1 MIWTV
6 FFEGGGGGEGRGREG
21 GGGGGR
27 EIKLQETQML
37 CCFCGLAASTDPIQK
52 KLVFAVLISFW
63 IMYAS
68 KKGMIIAFLFLL
80 VIREQGMEKPVG
92 AMKISKRNCSF
103 EIVFMLIQS
112 DNCIP
117 RIDDL
122 PEPSDLDI
130 QHDHRVSVPSPPHSR
145 RFIWFGK
152 LPFFPS
158 LVKLAFWG

>member
-1 MIWTV
+1 
-6 FFEGGGGGEGRGREG
+6 
-21 GGGGGR
+21 
-27 EIKLQETQML
+27 ML

-103 EIVFMLIQS
+103 EIVFMLI
-112 DNCIP
+112 
-117 RIDDL
+117 
-122 PEPSDLDI
+122 
-130 QHDHRVSVPSPPHSR
+130 
-145 RFIWFGK
+145 
-152 LPFFPS
+152 
-158 LVKLAFWG
+158 